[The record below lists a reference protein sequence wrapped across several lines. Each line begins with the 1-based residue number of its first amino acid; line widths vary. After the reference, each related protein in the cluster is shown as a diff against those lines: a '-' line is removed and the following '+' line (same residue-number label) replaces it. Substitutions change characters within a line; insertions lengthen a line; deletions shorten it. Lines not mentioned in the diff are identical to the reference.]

1 MPTVRSRV
9 AVIFVTVLI
18 DLIGFGIVLPI
29 LPYYA
34 KTFGAGGLGLGALFG
49 VYSLM
54 QFFGTSVL
62 GKLSDRVGRRPVL
75 LTTMLINALGYLLFA
90 YAGTYPVLFLARMVS
105 GFAGGNISAAQAYMA
120 DISPAAERSRAMSI
134 IGAAFGIGFVVGPA
148 IGGIAGSH
156 VLAGLIAAG
165 LSVANFASAY
175 LLLAESLREEHRST
189 RAGLGLGNIVRG
201 LGDAR
206 LRPLLLIWL
215 ILPFAFAGYQ
225 VAMSL
230 YPAQAYGWHARQLGY
245 FFTVVGLTIAVVQG
259 YLFRLLVRRTGD
271 RILVIVGTFG
281 MALGV
286 AIAPFTG
293 SEPLLYASGVL
304 LAFSN
309 SLVGPAATGL
319 VSVYA
324 APTEQG
330 AVLGA
335 AQALGALGRFG
346 GPETL
351 GKVFDDLG
359 ARAAFLAAGAV
370 MLLAWVA
377 SLALARD
384 ATQPPA
390 AVVQEPRPAQ

>member
-215 ILPFAFAGYQ
+215 ILPF
-225 VAMSL
+225 S
-230 YPAQAYGWHARQLGY
+230 
-245 FFTVVGLTIAVVQG
+245 
-259 YLFRLLVRRTGD
+259 
-271 RILVIVGTFG
+271 
-281 MALGV
+281 
-286 AIAPFTG
+286 
-293 SEPLLYASGVL
+293 S
-304 LAFSN
+304 
-309 SLVGPAATGL
+309 
-319 VSVYA
+319 
-324 APTEQG
+324 
-330 AVLGA
+330 
-335 AQALGALGRFG
+335 
-346 GPETL
+346 
-351 GKVFDDLG
+351 
-359 ARAAFLAAGAV
+359 
-370 MLLAWVA
+370 
-377 SLALARD
+377 RD
-384 ATQPPA
+384 G
-390 AVVQEPRPAQ
+390 

>member
-1 MPTVRSRV
+1 MPAARSRV

-75 LTTMLINALGYLLFA
+75 MTTMLINAVGYLLFA
-90 YAGTYPVLFLARMVS
+90 SAGTYPVLFLARMVS

-120 DISPAAERSRAMSI
+120 DISPAAERSRAMGI
-134 IGAAFGIGFVVGPA
+134 LGAAFGIGFVVGPA
-148 IGGIAGSH
+148 IGGIAGTH

-165 LSVANFASAY
+165 LSLANLASAY
-175 LLLAESLREEHRST
+175 VLLEESLRAEHRSE
-189 RAGLGLGNIVRG
+189 RSGGGLGLGNIVRG

-230 YPAQAYGWHARQLGY
+230 YPAQVYGWRARQLGY

-271 RILVIVGTFG
+271 RALVVIGTFG

-346 GPETL
+346 GPEAL
-351 GKVFDDLG
+351 GTVFDDLG
-359 ARAAFLAAGAV
+359 APAAFLAAGGV
-370 MLLAWVA
+370 MLLAWLA
-377 SLALARD
+377 SLALERD
-384 ATQPPA
+384 ATHPPA
-390 AVVQEPRPAQ
+390 VVEAA